1 MERIKIYLPSV
12 DKCPTISFTM
22 KLFSYLVCLA
32 LGFFMIVMSLNELC
46 FHKVAHYRSFALW
59 YTLSNIVWLIS
70 IFILLGPKE
79 LYTKLLS
86 DDFYTQFI
94 ILVGFIALSLFFGFV
109 TSSKGVNIFF
119 SVLQFLSIVV
129 FTYTY
134 LTKYNKSNSENIENT
149 YQSNELMSH

>member
-22 KLFSYLVCLA
+22 KLFSYLLCLVV
-32 LGFFMIVMSLNELC
+32 GFFMIVMSLNELC

-59 YTLSNIVWLIS
+59 YTLSNIVWIIS

-79 LYTKLLS
+79 LYKKVLL

-94 ILVGFIALSLFFGFV
+94 ILVGFIILSLLFGFI

-119 SVLQFLSIVV
+119 SLLQFLSIIV

-134 LTKYNKSNSENIENT
+134 LTKLNKNPSENIENT
-149 YQSNELMSH
+149 YQANELISH